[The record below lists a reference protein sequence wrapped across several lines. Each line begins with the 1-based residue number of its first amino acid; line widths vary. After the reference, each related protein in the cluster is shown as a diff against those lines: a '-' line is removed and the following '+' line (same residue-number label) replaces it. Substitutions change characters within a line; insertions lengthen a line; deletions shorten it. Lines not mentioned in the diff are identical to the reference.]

1 VLLLASAHVALAADH
16 LFAVVFGCQGLQGGL
31 DQTTTQTEDQVK
43 SGLFLDVV
51 VGEGA
56 AVFELLTS
64 DCSTEM
70 GQRFVRVVLE
80 LDEEDH
86 KCSQINRCWSGGM
99 PSLSWIL
106 RFHSK
111 KKKKVRRTSSKRW
124 DGWKRVDLE
133 VNRGVLGLDI
143 VDGVGGLD
151 LEGDSLS
158 GESLDEDLPVSERD
172 REGRQG
178 I

>member
-1 VLLLASAHVALAADH
+1 VLTNQSLLVWGDAFLV
-16 LFAVVFGCQGLQGGL
+16 L
-31 DQTTTQTEDQVK
+31 DPTV
-43 SGLFLDVV
+43 SF
-51 VGEGA
+51 
-56 AVFELLTS
+56 
-64 DCSTEM
+64 
-70 GQRFVRVVLE
+70 
-80 LDEEDH
+80 
-86 KCSQINRCWSGGM
+86 
-99 PSLSWIL
+99 
-106 RFHSK
+106 K